1 MGNRTTYYKYDEIK
15 NELLDYVE
23 NNNLTLSKAL
33 QDDDLHFKVYNSY
46 YFIVGYYNAEQWLIK
61 DDRNYTFEVLR
72 YVQEQEEIALGT
84 IEKIDNAERL
94 VNLYAYWLGYEVI
107 AELQAE
113 QEEEFIYL
121 DVEVSPEWWN
131 EEE

>member
-1 MGNRTTYYKYDEIK
+1 MINSIQYYKYDEIK

-23 NNNLTLSKAL
+23 NNNLTLSEAL
-33 QDDDLHFKVYNSY
+33 QDDDLHFKVYNSD
-46 YFIVGYYNAEQWLIK
+46 YFIIGYYNAEQWLIK
-61 DDRNYTFEVLR
+61 DDRNYTFEVLG

-113 QEEEFIYL
+113 QEEE
-121 DVEVSPEWWN
+121 
-131 EEE
+131 

>member
-1 MGNRTTYYKYDEIK
+1 MINEIQYYKYDEIK

-23 NNNLTLSKAL
+23 NNNLTLSEAL
-33 QDDDLHFKVYNSY
+33 QDDDLHYKVYNSD
-46 YFIVGYYNAEQWLIK
+46 YFIIGYYNAEQWLIK
-61 DDRNYTFEVLR
+61 NDRNYTFEVLG

-113 QEEEFIYL
+113 QEE
-121 DVEVSPEWWN
+121 
-131 EEE
+131 

>member
-1 MGNRTTYYKYDEIK
+1 MINEIEYYKYDEIK

-23 NNNLTLSKAL
+23 NNNLTLSEAL
-33 QDDDLHFKVYNSY
+33 QDDDLHYKVYNSD
-46 YFIVGYYNAEQWLIK
+46 YFVIGYYNAEQWLIK
-61 DDRNYTFEVLR
+61 DDRNYTFEVLG

-113 QEEEFIYL
+113 QEEE
-121 DVEVSPEWWN
+121 
-131 EEE
+131 

>member
-1 MGNRTTYYKYDEIK
+1 MINEIQYYKYDEIK

-23 NNNLTLSKAL
+23 NNNLTLSEAL
-33 QDDDLHFKVYNSY
+33 QDDDLHYKVYNSD
-46 YFIVGYYNAEQWLIK
+46 YFVIGYYNAEQWLIK
-61 DDRNYTFEVLR
+61 DDRNYTFEVLE

-113 QEEEFIYL
+113 QEEE
-121 DVEVSPEWWN
+121 
-131 EEE
+131 

>member
-1 MGNRTTYYKYDEIK
+1 MNNQTTYYKYDEIK

-23 NNNLTLSKAL
+23 NNNLILADAL
-33 QDDDLHFKVYNSY
+33 QDDDLHFNVYNSD
-46 YFIVGYYNAEQWLIK
+46 YFIIGYYNAEQWLIK
-61 DDRNYTFEVLR
+61 DDINYTFEVLG
-72 YVQEQEEIALGT
+72 YVQEQEEIALGN

-113 QEEEFIYL
+113 QEEE
-121 DVEVSPEWWN
+121 
-131 EEE
+131 

>member
-1 MGNRTTYYKYDEIK
+1 MDNQTIYYKYDEIK

-33 QDDDLHFKVYNSY
+33 QDDDLHFKVYNSD
-46 YFIVGYYNAEQWLIK
+46 YFIVGYYNAEQWLI
-61 DDRNYTFEVLR
+61 DNERNYTFDVLE
-72 YVQEQEEIALGT
+72 YVQEQEEIALGI
-84 IEKIDNAERL
+84 IEKITNAERL

-113 QEEEFIYL
+113 QEEE
-121 DVEVSPEWWN
+121 
-131 EEE
+131 

>member
-1 MGNRTTYYKYDEIK
+1 MINEIEYYKYDEIK

-23 NNNLTLSKAL
+23 NNNLTLSEAL
-33 QDDDLHFKVYNSY
+33 QDDDLHYKVYNSD
-46 YFIVGYYNAEQWLIK
+46 YFIIGYYNAEQWLIK
-61 DDRNYTFEVLR
+61 NDRNYTFEVLG

-113 QEEEFIYL
+113 QEEE
-121 DVEVSPEWWN
+121 
-131 EEE
+131 

>member
-1 MGNRTTYYKYDEIK
+1 MINAIEYYKYDEIK

-23 NNNLTLSKAL
+23 NNNLTLSEAL
-33 QDDDLHFKVYNSY
+33 QDDDLHFKVYNSD
-46 YFIVGYYNAEQWLIK
+46 YFIIGYYNAEQWLIK
-61 DDRNYTFEVLR
+61 DDRNYTFEVLG

-113 QEEEFIYL
+113 QEEE
-121 DVEVSPEWWN
+121 
-131 EEE
+131 

>member
-1 MGNRTTYYKYDEIK
+1 MINEIQYYKYDEIK

-23 NNNLTLSKAL
+23 NNNLTLSEAL
-33 QDDDLHFKVYNSY
+33 QDDDLHYKVYNSD
-46 YFIVGYYNAEQWLIK
+46 YFVIGYYNAEQWLIK
-61 DDRNYTFEVLR
+61 NDRNYTFEVLG

-113 QEEEFIYL
+113 QEEE
-121 DVEVSPEWWN
+121 
-131 EEE
+131 

>member
-1 MGNRTTYYKYDEIK
+1 MINEIEYYKYDEIK

-23 NNNLTLSKAL
+23 NNNLTLSEAL
-33 QDDDLHFKVYNSY
+33 QDDDLHYKVYNSD
-46 YFIVGYYNAEQWLIK
+46 YFVIGYYNAEQWLIK
-61 DDRNYTFEVLR
+61 DDRNYTFEVLG

-107 AELQAE
+107 AELQAV
-113 QEEEFIYL
+113 QEEE
-121 DVEVSPEWWN
+121 
-131 EEE
+131 

>member
-1 MGNRTTYYKYDEIK
+1 MDNQTIYYKYDEIK

-33 QDDDLHFKVYNSY
+33 QDDDLHFKVYNSD
-46 YFIVGYYNAEQWLIK
+46 YFIVGYYNAEQWLIE
-61 DDRNYTFEVLR
+61 DDRNYTFEVLG
-72 YVQEQEEIALGT
+72 YVQEKSEEMFGI
-84 IEKIDNAERL
+84 IEKITDAERL

-113 QEEEFIYL
+113 QEK
-121 DVEVSPEWWN
+121 
-131 EEE
+131 

>member
-1 MGNRTTYYKYDEIK
+1 MINEIEYYKYDEIK

-33 QDDDLHFKVYNSY
+33 QDDDLHFNVYNSD
-46 YFIVGYYNAEQWLIK
+46 YFIVGYYNAEQWLTK
-61 DDRNYTFEVLR
+61 DDRNYTFEVLG
-72 YVQEQEEIALGT
+72 YVQEQEENEFGT

-113 QEEEFIYL
+113 QEEE
-121 DVEVSPEWWN
+121 
-131 EEE
+131 

>member
-1 MGNRTTYYKYDEIK
+1 MINQIEYYKYDEIK

-23 NNNLTLSKAL
+23 DNNLTLSEAL
-33 QDDDLHFKVYNSY
+33 QDDDLHFKVYNSD
-46 YFIVGYYNAEQWLIK
+46 YFIVGYYNAEQWLI
-61 DDRNYTFEVLR
+61 DNERNYTFDVLE
-72 YVQEQEEIALGT
+72 YVQNQEEIADGT

-113 QEEEFIYL
+113 QEEE
-121 DVEVSPEWWN
+121 
-131 EEE
+131 

>member
-1 MGNRTTYYKYDEIK
+1 MINEIEYYKYDEIK

-23 NNNLTLSKAL
+23 NNNLSLSKAL
-33 QDDDLHFKVYNSY
+33 QDDDLHYKVYNSD
-46 YFIVGYYNAEQWLIK
+46 YFIIGYYNAEQWLIK
-61 DDRNYTFEVLR
+61 DDRNYTFEVLG

-113 QEEEFIYL
+113 QEEE
-121 DVEVSPEWWN
+121 
-131 EEE
+131 

>member
-1 MGNRTTYYKYDEIK
+1 MINEIQYYKYDEIK

-23 NNNLTLSKAL
+23 NNNLTLSEAL
-33 QDDDLHFKVYNSY
+33 QDDDLHFKVYNSD

-61 DDRNYTFEVLR
+61 DDRNYTFDVLE

-84 IEKIDNAERL
+84 IEKITNAERL

-113 QEEEFIYL
+113 EEE
-121 DVEVSPEWWN
+121 E
-131 EEE
+131 

>member
-1 MGNRTTYYKYDEIK
+1 MINAIEYYKYDEIK

-23 NNNLTLSKAL
+23 NNNLTLSEAL
-33 QDDDLHFKVYNSY
+33 QDDDLHYKVYNSD
-46 YFIVGYYNAEQWLIK
+46 YFIIGYYNAEQWLIK
-61 DDRNYTFEVLR
+61 DDRNYTFEVLG

-113 QEEEFIYL
+113 QEEE
-121 DVEVSPEWWN
+121 
-131 EEE
+131 

>member
-1 MGNRTTYYKYDEIK
+1 MINEIQYYKYDEIK

-23 NNNLTLSKAL
+23 NNNLTLSEAL
-33 QDDDLHFKVYNSY
+33 QDDDLHYKVYNSD
-46 YFIVGYYNAEQWLIK
+46 YFIIGYYNAEQWLIK
-61 DDRNYTFEVLR
+61 DDRNYTFEVLG

-113 QEEEFIYL
+113 QEEE
-121 DVEVSPEWWN
+121 
-131 EEE
+131 

>member
-1 MGNRTTYYKYDEIK
+1 MINEIEYYKYDEIK

-23 NNNLTLSKAL
+23 NNNLTLSEAL
-33 QDDDLHFKVYNSY
+33 QDDDLHYKVYNSD
-46 YFIVGYYNAEQWLIK
+46 YFIIGYYNAEQWLIK
-61 DDRNYTFEVLR
+61 DDRNYTFEVLG

-113 QEEEFIYL
+113 QEEE
-121 DVEVSPEWWN
+121 
-131 EEE
+131 